1 MERQGG
7 GRDVARNQEN
17 LRFENPRRIRDSP
30 LNLLGEKHDLPVLP
44 KGTLKEFSGDG
55 AIDAKRNLHLF
66 LDVCDFHCVEYD
78 DIMVGLF
85 LQTLSGRAYEW
96 YTAFPCISIR
106 SFNDLKSMF
115 LTIFSPPISYHTL
128 LNNFTQIGLRKNERI
143 RYFNLRFNKTL
154 SKIPKDKIPNDPI
167 ILGCYKN
174 AMPLNVKYV
183 IRTFQMDTLKE
194 AMNKATEMEEIMIK
208 IGADPDIILGKVKR
222 NLGGLSI
229 DNQGAS
235 SSIKNK

>member
-1 MERQGG
+1 
-7 GRDVARNQEN
+7 
-17 LRFENPRRIRDSP
+17 
-30 LNLLGEKHDLPVLP
+30 
-44 KGTLKEFSGDG
+44 
-55 AIDAKRNLHLF
+55 
-66 LDVCDFHCVEYD
+66 
-78 DIMVGLF
+78 
-85 LQTLSGRAYEW
+85 
-96 YTAFPCISIR
+96 
-106 SFNDLKSMF
+106 
-115 LTIFSPPISYHTL
+115 
-128 LNNFTQIGLRKNERI
+128 
-143 RYFNLRFNKTL
+143 L

-208 IGADPDIILGKVKR
+208 IGVDPEIILGKVKR

-235 SSIKNK
+235 SSIKNKEFKPRPTQNKIIGGGIFKGTIPDVKVDPVATQETKQRIEILQMNRTIKKMQNEITRLRREYNYVENPRIPVPE